1 LKSLWCGTEFQP
13 RDEPWLYRRSNAC
26 NPRAT
31 DEEAAPQMVEAW
43 IHLTAARID
52 QTLVLRVYAKL
63 KCSARWWITRT
74 AITAAAECDQ
84 RTKRWRVA
92 VGQSNRSHAR
102 TFPGG
107 RRLPAGREF
116 CGTDPLLRGLFHL
129 EAGCQA
135 IEIAERC
142 FGRFSKCA
150 LKLLDNQADFDSA
163 IPRFE
168 SWRPSQPNQRLR
180 LFCEIA

>member
-1 LKSLWCGTEFQP
+1 
-13 RDEPWLYRRSNAC
+13 
-26 NPRAT
+26 
-31 DEEAAPQMVEAW
+31 MVEAW

-107 RRLPAGREF
+107 RRLRGASPPAENSA
-116 CGTDPLLRGLFHL
+116 GLILSCEGFFIWKR
-129 EAGCQA
+129 AA
-135 IEIAERC
+135 
-142 FGRFSKCA
+142 KP
-150 LKLLDNQADFDSA
+150 LKLLKGVLAVF
-163 IPRFE
+163 
-168 SWRPSQPNQRLR
+168 PN
-180 LFCEIA
+180 AP